1 MHIGHGS
8 SPTMC
13 CKYIPNAS
21 MATQPKLT
29 SASKRRGAVSI
40 QVKTIVYSFIA
51 AKAPTKNASDTGG
64 LVQKYPGTPR
74 SHHHGVAL
82 FQPHVAVL
90 LRRDVRFNY
99 RTHSGSGRIV
109 R

>member
-8 SPTMC
+8 SPTTC
-13 CKYIPNAS
+13 CKYIPNAN

-29 SASKRRGAVSI
+29 SANRRRGAVSI
-40 QVKTIVYSFIA
+40 QFKTIFYSFIA

-64 LVQKYPGTPR
+64 LVQKYPGAPR
-74 SHHHGVAL
+74 CYHHGVAL
-82 FQPHVAVL
+82 FEAHIAVL
-90 LRRDVRFNY
+90 LRRDVRFND
-99 RTHSGSGRIV
+99 RSRGRIV